1 MYIADELRN
10 EVITEETLQ
19 LIATK
24 LGFEE
29 GLKEDC
35 FHNVHSDH
43 FPIMMILEWE
53 KRMNSKAQKPVLA
66 KSIMEI
72 SNTIADDKQSQL
84 LHSLA
89 KKLDIHGKFY
99 TYCVLHFIYQ

>member
-10 EVITEETLQ
+10 EVITDKTLQ

-24 LGFEE
+24 LGFKE

-35 FHNVHSDH
+35 FHNVHSDR
-43 FPIMMILEWE
+43 FPIVMILEWE
-53 KRMNSKAQKPVLA
+53 KRMNSKAPKSVLA
-66 KSIMEI
+66 KSITEI
-72 SNTIADDKQSQL
+72 SNTIADDKQSHL

-89 KKLDIHGKFY
+89 KKLDR
-99 TYCVLHFIYQ
+99 TW